1 MKAVLRA
8 AALLLATIIGLWSLG
23 HGIAIAVGMRMM
35 PGEHT
40 DIFRHIVNKP
50 ARFVEKSHSSEYV
63 DNMITMFDVCEQLV
77 LLTSYNSCGF
87 LKIGI

>member
-40 DIFRHIVNKP
+40 DIFRHIVEGSI
-50 ARFVEKSHSSEYV
+50 A
-63 DNMITMFDVCEQLV
+63 IAGGICV
-77 LLTSYNSCGF
+77 LSLAAQQFYCWRTHRKDGG
-87 LKIGI
+87 LL